1 MGILTVILYALVVVT
16 GLLLIGLILIQPS
29 KGGGMGSAFGGVGES
44 VLGAHAGSHLTKAT
58 VWLTSI
64 FFVISLV
71 LATLIGHGYR
81 GSDELSD
88 ISAGVKKDAAAK
100 AAAPADVKTAV
111 DNAQK
116 NVKAAVDNAR
126 KDTKAVA
133 DAVKKDAKAAVD
145 NVKTAA
151 DNVGKD
157 VKTAADSVKKD
168 VKTAVPT
175 APEKK

>member
-64 FFVISLV
+64 FFVIALV

-81 GSDELSD
+81 GKDELSA
-88 ISAGVKKDAAAK
+88 IS
-100 AAAPADVKTAV
+100 ADVK
-111 DNAQK
+111 
-116 NVKAAVDNAR
+116 KAES
-126 KDTKAVA
+126 
-133 DAVKKDAKAAVD
+133 AA
-145 NVKTAA
+145 KTAA
-151 DNVGKD
+151 KPEVAPDAAKKAAEAVG
-157 VKTAADSVKKD
+157 AAEK
-168 VKTAVPT
+168 AVP
-175 APEKK
+175 AKK

>member
-64 FFVISLV
+64 FFVIALV

-81 GSDELSD
+81 GKDELSA
-88 ISAGVKKDAAAK
+88 IS
-100 AAAPADVKTAV
+100 ADVKKAEAARTAAKPEAV
-111 DNAQK
+111 QDAAK
-116 NVKAAVDNAR
+116 KA
-126 KDTKAVA
+126 A
-133 DAVKKDAKAAVD
+133 DAVKPAA
-145 NVKTAA
+145 
-151 DNVGKD
+151 GE
-157 VKTAADSVKKD
+157 
-168 VKTAVPT
+168 AVP
-175 APEKK
+175 AKK

>member
-64 FFVISLV
+64 FFVIALV

-81 GSDELSD
+81 GKDELSA
-88 ISAGVKKDAAAK
+88 ISADVKKAEAAAAK
-100 AAAPADVKTAV
+100 TAAKPEAVPDAAKKAVEAVKPAAGNTAPAVPA
-111 DNAQK
+111 
-116 NVKAAVDNAR
+116 
-126 KDTKAVA
+126 
-133 DAVKKDAKAAVD
+133 KK
-145 NVKTAA
+145 
-151 DNVGKD
+151 
-157 VKTAADSVKKD
+157 
-168 VKTAVPT
+168 
-175 APEKK
+175 

>member
-64 FFVISLV
+64 FFVIALV

-81 GSDELSD
+81 GKDELSA
-88 ISAGVKKDAAAK
+88 ISADVKKAEAAAAK
-100 AAAPADVKTAV
+100 TAV
-111 DNAQK
+111 KPATVQ
-116 NVKAAVDNAR
+116 
-126 KDTKAVA
+126 DTAKKTA
-133 DAVKKDAKAAVD
+133 DAVK
-145 NVKTAA
+145 
-151 DNVGKD
+151 
-157 VKTAADSVKKD
+157 SVAGE
-168 VKTAVPT
+168 AVPA
-175 APEKK
+175 APAKK